1 MAIRI
6 KKHIGRQKKRL
17 EENLLLNDRYIQVD
31 LNSYVPS
38 SLVQNVFILDDCVS
52 SILSWV
58 EQSKRLKPVPE
69 VGGFLLGK
77 FEEILPNSFNISLE
91 MFIPSKDVAYNSPT
105 ILEFGTKVMMQLDE
119 QMDKFPDLDLM
130 GWFHTHPGH
139 TPFLSG
145 LDQQLHEG
153 FFKKPYQIAL
163 VLDSLTKDFDTGFFT
178 RKLDGV
184 TSNKVDF
191 SDWVLWKKLLAN
203 N

>member
-6 KKHIGRQKKRL
+6 KRHIDKNKGG
-17 EENLLLNDRYIQVD
+17 LNEDLSQNEDYINID
-31 LNSYVPS
+31 LTNYVEDS
-38 SLVQNVFILDDCVS
+38 QVQNVFIAKECVN

-58 EQSKRLKPVPE
+58 EQSTILKPVPE

-77 FEEILPNSFNISLE
+77 FEEIKKDNYRISLAK
-91 MFIPSKDVAYNSPT
+91 FIPSKDVAFNSPT
-105 ILEFGTKVMMQLDE
+105 ILEFGTKVMMQLDD
-119 QMDKFPDLDLM
+119 QMEIFPELTLV

-153 FFKKPYQIAL
+153 FFKKPYQLAI
-163 VLDSLTKDFDTGFFT
+163 VLDSLTKDFDTGFFS
-178 RKLDGV
+178 RKQDGT

-191 SDWVLWKKLLAN
+191 KKWVLWKKIIGK
-203 N
+203 

>member
-6 KKHIGRQKKRL
+6 KKHIGKKNKRL
-17 EENLLLNDRYIQVD
+17 DENLSLNDQYTQIKLSD
-31 LNSYVPS
+31 YVND
-38 SLVQNVFILDDCVS
+38 SLVKNVFILDDCIN

-69 VGGFLLGK
+69 VGGFLLGRY
-77 FEEILPNSFNISLE
+77 ENLPPDSFNISLE
-91 MFIPSKDVAYNSPT
+91 KFIPSKDVAYNSPT

-119 QMDKFPDLDLM
+119 QMDKLPDMDLM

-163 VLDSLTKDFDTGFFT
+163 VLDSLTEYFDTGFFT
-178 RKLDGV
+178 RKEDGF
-184 TSNKVDF
+184 TSNKADF
-191 SDWVLWKKLLAN
+191 NEWILWKKMIHN
-203 N
+203 